1 LEQAFVLRFP
11 TLKPFVDGLQ
21 LRMNKLTHIHLRAL
35 LRLAESY
42 GEQALL
48 AAATR
53 AQEYRRFDAWAVER
67 ILERHYP
74 LLDDAPLAPLGGA
87 GPIVLGEVEPG
98 SLDDYSHLDGNPA
111 SEETENKDDSQ
122 DYHGT

>member
-1 LEQAFVLRFP
+1 
-11 TLKPFVDGLQ
+11 
-21 LRMNKLTHIHLRAL
+21 M
-35 LRLAESY
+35 
-42 GEQALL
+42 

>member
-1 LEQAFVLRFP
+1 MLRFP
-11 TLKPFVDGLQ
+11 TLTPFVDGLQ

-48 AAATR
+48 AAGTR

-74 LLDDAPLAPLGGA
+74 LLDDAPLAPLGGV

-98 SLDDYSHLDGNPA
+98 SLDDYSRLDKKPA
-111 SEETENKDDSQ
+111 SEKTENKDDSE
-122 DYHGT
+122 DYHGM